1 MQIVNIKEEI
11 KEVIKAEFKEDIKVV
26 GNQLFLD
33 SDSDINS

>member
-26 GNQLFLD
+26 GNQLFPD